1 MLKPKPNPIRRY
13 VDICPSLVGKA
24 YADRRPFAKHQV
36 HPGVYYFIEDVVAVN
51 AGAGRP
57 YREALA
63 ARYRASPRFRRM
75 LYVQSLFWSIPALLL
90 AAPLTVIAVI
100 HPVPATAAYGV
111 CWAVPFLWCALW
123 GAISVWWCKRDMVR
137 ERLEW
142 EADTTGMLGGGGGG
156 RTAADADADSA
167 ATDAAMREAKEEA
180 SPARSETAGTGGSGS
195 AGGTA

>member
-1 MLKPKPNPIRRY
+1 
-13 VDICPSLVGKA
+13 VGRA

-75 LYVQSLFWSIPALLL
+75 LYVQSLFWSIPALVL

-142 EADTTGMLGGGGGG
+142 EADTTGMLGG
-156 RTAADADADSA
+156 RTAAGADADADSA